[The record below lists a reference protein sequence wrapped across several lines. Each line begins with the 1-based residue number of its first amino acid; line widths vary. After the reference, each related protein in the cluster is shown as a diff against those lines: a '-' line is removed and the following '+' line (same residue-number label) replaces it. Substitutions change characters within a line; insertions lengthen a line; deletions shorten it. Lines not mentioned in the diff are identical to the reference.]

1 MDPVV
6 IILRLVHVVA
16 GILWV
21 GGAFFTF
28 RFVEPTVAELG
39 PRAEEFLNQIM
50 VKRKAPI
57 YFTILSG
64 LTVLAGTAL
73 FWIDSA
79 GDPIG
84 WITRDATG
92 LSFGVGG
99 LAAWAAFITGPLVLK
114 PAFERLGELGAQ
126 AKAAGGPPSAELMAE
141 IGAVQARLKVIGQI
155 DIVLLSIAIVTMAV
169 ARYL

>member
-6 IILRLVHVVA
+6 IGLRLVHVVS

-28 RFVEPTVAELG
+28 RFLEPTAHELG
-39 PRAEEFLNQIM
+39 PRAEEFMGQVM
-50 VKRKAPI
+50 GKRKAPI
-57 YFTILSG
+57 YFTILAG

-84 WITRDATG
+84 WITRDTTG
-92 LSFGVGG
+92 LLFGLGG
-99 LAAWAAFITGPLVLK
+99 VTAWTAFILGLVVIK
-114 PAFERLGELGAQ
+114 PAFDRLGALAAQ
-126 AKAAGGPPSAELMAE
+126 AKAAGGPPTAELMAE
-141 IGAVQARLKVIGQI
+141 IGAVQARLKTIGQV
-155 DIVLLSIAIVTMAV
+155 DIALLSITIVTMAV